1 MAAKVQKIIHIC
13 KQKRK
18 KQKTLLYISNQK
30 KPKNKFAPFK
40 ILLYLCRRFAKKNKL
55 HLIYMSKNLM
65 IVESPS
71 KGKTIAK
78 YLGKDFR
85 LMSSQGHIRDIEGVG
100 KNSMGIDFNNG
111 YTPNY
116 VIDKD
121 KLHLVEALRKEAL
134 KADKVWLASDPD
146 REGEAIAWHIQ
157 EVLQLPKDKV
167 CRITFNDTTKESIL
181 EAINHP
187 RDIDY
192 NLVNAQQARRVMDRI
207 VGFELS
213 PVLWKKVITGLSAGR
228 VQSVAVRLIVERER
242 EIEEFV
248 PTSSYRV
255 AAEFVGTAIN
265 GETTS
270 FKAELNHRFATKE
283 EVLAFLE
290 SCKNSAFTLTSVTH
304 KPGHRSPAPPFTTST
319 LQQEAVRKLHFSVSK
334 TMRLAQSLYE
344 AGHITYM
351 RTDSVNLSALAINTA
366 KSTILAEYGA
376 NYHKA
381 RRYQTKS
388 KNAQEAHEAIR
399 PTYMNVPVAGNN
411 NDERRLYDLIRKRAL
426 ASQMAD
432 VEVDTTRVEVAMSN
446 SPYLWTATHEVIT
459 FDGFMR
465 VYTQAAD
472 EEIAANNQAAI
483 ALLKENVNCQLST
496 VNCQETFTKAPAR
509 YHEGSLVDKMD
520 ELGIG
525 RPSTYAT
532 VIETIQSRKYVE
544 RGMVEGTKR
553 SYNIITL
560 SNGKIIDKTKSEI
573 VGADSGKLLPTDLG
587 RITND
592 FLVEQFPAIL
602 SYDFTAQSEENFDAI
617 AAGDANWVQT
627 VDEFYQ
633 TFHPLIKQ
641 VPSGKMAARFIGNH
655 PQTGEPIYARITKN
669 GPCVQLGDS
678 DSEKP
683 KFASMQKGQ
692 SIFTITLDE
701 ALALFANALPR
712 TLGVYDGQEVVI
724 GEGKYGP
731 YVRHA
736 GVFTSLPKSVD
747 PYVVTLEEI
756 VAFLE
761 QKKQAEL
768 PLHVF
773 GNIQVL
779 NGRYGAYIKTPQGNY
794 RLSRSVNL
802 QTLTQQQCLDIIA
815 SSEPTGKSK
824 RKFTKK

>member
-1 MAAKVQKIIHIC
+1 
-13 KQKRK
+13 
-18 KQKTLLYISNQK
+18 
-30 KPKNKFAPFK
+30 
-40 ILLYLCRRFAKKNKL
+40 
-55 HLIYMSKNLM
+55 MSTNLM

-85 LMSSQGHIRDIEGVG
+85 LMSSQGHVRDIEGIG
-100 KNSMGIDFNNG
+100 KNSMGIDFDNG
-111 YTPNY
+111 YAPNY
-116 VIDKD
+116 VIDKE
-121 KLHLVEALRKEAL
+121 KQQLVDSLRKEAL

-157 EVLQLPKDKV
+157 EILQLPKEKV

-181 EAINHP
+181 ESINHP

-213 PVLWKKVITGLSAGR
+213 PVLWRKVITGLSAGR

-248 PTSSYRV
+248 PTAGYRLT
-255 AAEFVGTAIN
+255 AEFFGTALN

-270 FKAELNHRFATKE
+270 FKTELNHRFATKQE
-283 EVLAFLE
+283 ARAFLE
-290 SCKNSAFTLTSVTH
+290 SCKEASFTLSSVTH

-351 RTDSVNLSALAINTA
+351 RTDSVNLSGLAINTA
-366 KSTILAEYGA
+366 KATILAEYGEQ
-376 NYHKA
+376 YHKA
-381 RRYQTKS
+381 RQYQTKS

-426 ASQMAD
+426 ATQMAD
-432 VEVDTTRVEVAMSN
+432 VEVDTTRVEVSMSN

-483 ALLKENVNCQLST
+483 ALLKENVHCQLST
-496 VNCQETFTKAPAR
+496 VTCQETFTKAPAR

-544 RGMVEGTKR
+544 RGSVEGVKR
-553 SYNIITL
+553 SFNVLTL
-560 SNGKIIDKTKSEI
+560 SNGKISDKTKNEM

-587 RITND
+587 RIAND
-592 FLVEQFPAIL
+592 FLVEQFPTIL
-602 SYDFTAQSEENFDAI
+602 SYDFTAQSEESFDAI
-617 AAGDANWVQT
+617 AAGEANWVQT
-627 VDEFYQ
+627 VDQFYQ
-633 TFHPLIKQ
+633 TFHPLIEQ
-641 VPSGKMAARFIGNH
+641 VPAGKMAARFVGKH
-655 PQTGEPIYARITKN
+655 PQTGEPILARITKN

-678 DSEKP
+678 ETEKP
-683 KFASMQKGQ
+683 KFVSMQKGQ
-692 SIFTITLDE
+692 SIFTITVDD

-712 TLGVYDGQEVVI
+712 SLGDWQGDEVVI

-731 YVRHA
+731 YIRYA
-736 GVFTSLPKSVD
+736 GAFTSLPKNMN
-747 PYVVTLEEI
+747 PYTITLEEAMAI
-756 VAFLE
+756 FE
-761 QKKQAEL
+761 QQKQVEQ
-768 PLHVF
+768 PIHVF
-773 GNIQVL
+773 GDIQVL
-779 NGRYGAYIKTPQGNY
+779 HGRYGAYIKTPQGNY
-794 RLSRSVNL
+794 RLPKSTDVQALTEEACRSIVENS
-802 QTLTQQQCLDIIA
+802 A
-815 SSEPTGKSK
+815 PAGKGR
-824 RKFTKK
+824 RKS

>member
-255 AAEFVGTAIN
+255 AAEFVGAAIN

-290 SCKNSAFTLTSVTH
+290 SCKNAAFTLTSVTH

-381 RRYQTKS
+381 RQYQTKS

>member
-1 MAAKVQKIIHIC
+1 
-13 KQKRK
+13 
-18 KQKTLLYISNQK
+18 
-30 KPKNKFAPFK
+30 
-40 ILLYLCRRFAKKNKL
+40 
-55 HLIYMSKNLM
+55 MSKNLM

-78 YLGKDFR
+78 YLGKDFQ
-85 LMSSQGHIRDIEGVG
+85 LMSSQGHIRDIEGIG
-100 KNSMGIDFNNG
+100 KNSMGIDFSNG
-111 YTPNY
+111 YAPNY
-116 VIDKD
+116 VIEKE
-121 KLHLVEALRKEAL
+121 KEQLVASLRKEAL

-157 EVLQLPKDKV
+157 EVLQLPKEKV

-213 PVLWKKVITGLSAGR
+213 PVLWRKVITGLSAGR

-248 PTSSYRV
+248 PAANYRLT
-255 AAEFVGTAIN
+255 AEFMGVAVN
-265 GETTS
+265 GETSS
-270 FKAELNHRFATKE
+270 FKTELNHRFATKQE
-283 EVLAFLE
+283 ALAFLE
-290 SCKNSAFTLTSVTH
+290 QCKEATFTLTSVTH

-351 RTDSVNLSALAINTA
+351 RTDSVNLSSLAINTA
-366 KSTILAEYGA
+366 KATIVAEYGEQ
-376 NYHKA
+376 YHKA
-381 RRYQTKS
+381 RQYQTKS

-399 PTYMNVPVAGNN
+399 PTYMHIATAGAS

-426 ASQMAD
+426 ATQMAD
-432 VEVDTTRVEVAMSN
+432 VEVDTTRIEVSMSN
-446 SPYLWTATHEVIT
+446 TPYLWTAIHEVIT

-472 EEIAANNQAAI
+472 EELTANNQAAI
-483 ALLKENVNCQLST
+483 ALLKEQTQCQMGSAT
-496 VNCQETFTKAPAR
+496 AQETFTKAPSR

-544 RGMVEGTKR
+544 RGSVEGSKR
-553 SYNIITL
+553 TFNVL
-560 SNGKIIDKTKSEI
+560 ALNNGKITDKNKSEI

-587 RITND
+587 RIAND
-592 FLVEQFPAIL
+592 FLVEQFPTIL
-602 SYDFTAQSEENFDAI
+602 SYDFTAHSEESFDAI
-617 AAGDANWVQT
+617 AMGEASWVKT
-627 VDEFYQ
+627 VDNFYQ
-633 TFHPLIKQ
+633 TFHPLIQQ
-641 VPSGKMAARFIGNH
+641 VPAGKMAARYIGKD
-655 PQTGEPIYARITKN
+655 PQTGEPILARITKN

-678 DSEKP
+678 DNEKP
-683 KFASMQKGQ
+683 RFVSMQKGQ
-692 SIFTITLDE
+692 SIFTITLDD

-712 TLGVYDGQEVVI
+712 TLGVHDGQEMIV

-731 YVRHA
+731 YIRYVGA
-736 GVFTSLPKSVD
+736 FTSLPKEID
-747 PYVVTLEEI
+747 PYTVTLEEAI
-756 VAFLE
+756 QLLE
-761 QKKQAEL
+761 QKKQADE

-773 GNIQVL
+773 GDIQVL
-779 NGRYGAYIKTPQGNY
+779 NGRYGAYLKTPQGNY
-794 RLSRSVNL
+794 RLHKSIDL
-802 QTLTQQQCLDIIA
+802 QALTEAACREIIA
-815 SSEPTGKSK
+815 SSEPTSAKK
-824 RKFTKK
+824 RFTRKK